1 MDASGSAGIRIEK
14 LNETNFFSWKR
25 KIELVLAH
33 REVDDMVD
41 PILCPRRPE
50 DPEELQ
56 KWIRKDKTAR
66 MTIGLTLSDEML
78 KNVCHT
84 VTALE
89 MWQEICNVHQRHTLL
104 NKLAARRDFYT
115 ATMKSGEK
123 MLVYINRVRQM
134 ASVLESM
141 GVAIDDKEMAM
152 AVLNGLPKRFET
164 IITALDAIGD
174 DDPSFTFD
182 KVRSRLLQEEKAVY
196 HARQCKHH
204 CRNLCAAHSSCRG
217 RREA

>member
-14 LNETNFFSWKR
+14 LNETNFFSWKQ
-25 KIELVLAH
+25 KIELVLGH

-66 MTIGLTLSDEML
+66 MTIGLTLSNEML

-89 MWQEICNVHQRHTLL
+89 MWQEFVTCT
-104 NKLAARRDFYT
+104 
-115 ATMKSGEK
+115 S
-123 MLVYINRVRQM
+123 
-134 ASVLESM
+134 
-141 GVAIDDKEMAM
+141 AI
-152 AVLNGLPKRFET
+152 P
-164 IITALDAIGD
+164 
-174 DDPSFTFD
+174 
-182 KVRSRLLQEEKAVY
+182 
-196 HARQCKHH
+196 C
-204 CRNLCAAHSSCRG
+204 
-217 RREA
+217 